1 MNVKG
6 GGKVTATKSKTRLP
20 DSDTEV
26 GNESEEYM
34 SKLRIDFIDDDVAPQ
49 DIRGL
54 LAKFGK
60 VGDVSIH
67 SGQDYTYA
75 LADML
80 PKEAEEAT
88 DQLHGRHWRGTSIG
102 VVFANRAFGK
112 TWLSGHSWS
121 PPMRERWY

>member
-60 VGDVSIH
+60 VKDVSIH
-67 SGQDYTYA
+67 AGQDCTYA

-88 DQLHGRHWRGTSIG
+88 DQLHGRSWRGTSIS
-102 VVFANRAFGK
+102 VVFANRAGGK
-112 TWLSGHSWS
+112 PWLPGHDWK
-121 PPMRERWY
+121 PPKRDRW

>member
-1 MNVKG
+1 MRSDG
-6 GGKVTATKSKTRLP
+6 MKSDLRSASRQERLSRERAEMEP
-20 DSDTEV
+20 
-26 GNESEEYM
+26 EEYM

-60 VGDVSIH
+60 VKDVSIH
-67 SGQDYTYA
+67 AGQDCTYA

-88 DQLHGRHWRGTSIG
+88 DQLHGRSWRGTSIS
-102 VVFANRAFGK
+102 VVFANRAGGK
-112 TWLSGHSWS
+112 PWLSGHDWK
-121 PPMRERWY
+121 PPKRERW